1 MTSNNFMGWLIA
13 AVVVGTTA
21 TSAAADA
28 ENAPK
33 VDLAIERK
41 NAGAALVELG
51 ESAGIQIAVPSGISR
66 QKQLGPITGSYTV
79 VEALDSLLKD
89 TGLAYHFAGTDSV
102 AIGLDQDEPTAGGA
116 APEPAPAPEPADD
129 DADDEDVE
137 LIVVTGSRL
146 ARQPGQMDRQ
156 VAVYDRLDIEA
167 TGAGTLEEFMRR
179 IPQSFNAPT
188 SNGAAFAGTF
198 GSTSNYFGAAGV
210 NLRGLGERATLVL
223 IDGKRTARG
232 GVLGEATDINQ
243 IPLSMIEHIEVIF
256 DGASAIYGADAVG
269 GVVNIITRKDYQGVD
284 ARITHNQPAG
294 GGTADTTFSL
304 GATRSWGDANKG
316 SVTVSYQ
323 YATRDP
329 LNGDERDLRFA
340 TSTTV
345 DEPPY
350 GWPPNLQASPQ
361 YDFAAGGFVPVPL
374 FLLDADGNPVP
385 VGDPT
390 GVTEVFR
397 SRMPDDS
404 DGMLTLA
411 DFRGLEPVPGSFPE
425 AGLGLIP
432 GRDDHAW
439 SVRVRQELT
448 DTLVVTGSVSLTGG
462 DTYVLESNQ
471 NRFLTAE
478 PLMESPWGTRGTPF
492 TPFASQVQ
500 LWAEFDFLP
509 DVERFTEKEALIANL
524 ALDGRFGEAWEWQ
537 VSAYRATS
545 ENRGLHLNEMD
556 GGRLYCVGSP
566 FGAQCEE
573 DPRLGTLNIFHLP
586 YFGLSS
592 EEEFVDVLVVPDSR
606 TINESTNTE
615 YEFTVRGP
623 LFEAPGGAART
634 LLSVSRR
641 SEVTYLFDE
650 SGTIEGETL
659 GVFPIL
665 GGSGLGPDIAY
676 QNEMS
681 RHTDSVAAEINIP
694 LFGRDNARP
703 GLNGLDLTFS
713 ARYDDVRSEG
723 GVIRDEE
730 FACCPRQT
738 TLLSETQLTLED
750 PVTAWSAGFVWR
762 PTDWLRF
769 RANVNGAYAAPPLV
783 AYVKPTIRTYNTY
796 QFRDQNFR
804 PILDE
809 NGNPYTVDRISVHGG
824 NPHLERENN
833 TSRSFGF
840 DVMPEAVP
848 NLVVR
853 VNFHWN
859 ELVNRIGN
867 LQPAWRG
874 LDPTAFGPE
883 LPHISVDEETGRLIW
898 PNGGYRFNLGKVE
911 TNGIDVDVTYFVE
924 TDFGDFDARFD
935 YAHITES
942 LWRQV
947 DDCGAGNA
955 SCSYEA
961 YGQPVDVVADLPL
974 QELGPD
980 FFTASPFTVTPAHRF
995 DLRVGWAWKG
1005 WRVDVST
1012 AHQSE
1017 TVTRV
1022 SRYRRETGERIRG
1035 SNTVRAA
1042 NPVDLSVR
1050 YDFEQSEWKPDY
1062 LRHTRIFFSMPNIFD
1077 DNASFDL
1084 QPVFPADAGGVF
1096 DPIASRP
1103 RGRAFA
1109 LTVEKKFGVD

>member
-1 MTSNNFMGWLIA
+1 MTYSKLTSLGWIA
-13 AVVVGTTA
+13 AAIAMAFGTIATA
-21 TSAAADA
+21 AAAAD
-28 ENAPK
+28 ERK
-33 VDLAIERK
+33 VSLDIERK

-51 ESAGIQIAVPSGISR
+51 ESAGIQIAVPSGISGE
-66 QKQLGPITGSYTV
+66 KELGPINGRYTV
-79 VEALDSLLKD
+79 VEALDSMLKD
-89 TGLAYHFAGTDSV
+89 SGLAYHFAANDSV
-102 AIGLDQDEPTAGGA
+102 AIGLDEAEPDGGGDGGGVI
-116 APEPAPAPEPADD
+116 EPALLE
-129 DADDEDVE
+129 DDEEDDVE

-146 ARQPGQMDRQ
+146 PRQPGQMDRQ

-243 IPLSMIEHIEVIF
+243 IPLSMIENIEVIF

-269 GVVNIITRKDYQGVD
+269 GVVNVITRKDYQGVD

-294 GGTADTTFSL
+294 GGTADTIFSL
-304 GATRSWGDANKG
+304 GATRSWGETNTG
-316 SVTVSYQ
+316 SVTVSYE

-329 LNGDERDLRFA
+329 LNGDERDIRFA

-350 GWPPNLQASPQ
+350 GWPPNLQATPR
-361 YDFAAGGFVPVPL
+361 YDFANNTFTPVPL

-411 DFRGLEPVPGSFPE
+411 DFKGLEPVPGSFPE

-432 GRDDHAW
+432 GRDDHSW
-439 SVRVRQELT
+439 RVRMRQELT
-448 DTLVVTGSVSLTGG
+448 DTLTVSGSVSLTAG
-462 DTYVLESNQ
+462 DTYALESNQ
-471 NRFLTAE
+471 NRFLIAA
-478 PLMESPWGTRGTPF
+478 PLSEGWQGTTGTPF

-500 LWAEFDFLP
+500 FWAEFDFIP
-509 DVERFTEKEALIANL
+509 DVERFTEKEALTANL
-524 ALDGRFGEAWEWQ
+524 ALDGRFGEAWEWE

-556 GGRLYCVGSP
+556 GGRLYCVGNP
-566 FGAQCEE
+566 FAGQCEE

-606 TINESTNTE
+606 TTNESTDTE

-623 LFEAPGGAART
+623 LFEAPGGAAQT
-634 LLSVSRR
+634 LVSVSRR
-641 SEVTYLFDE
+641 AEVTYLFDE
-650 SGTIEGETL
+650 SRTIEGDSL
-659 GVFPIL
+659 GAFPNA
-665 GGSGLGPDIAY
+665 GGSGQGFDIAY
-676 QNEMS
+676 ENEMS
-681 RHTDSVAAEINIP
+681 RHTDSLAAEINIP

-723 GVIRDEE
+723 GVIRDQESS
-730 FACCPRQT
+730 CCPYQVT
-738 TLLSETQLTLED
+738 VLSETPVTLED

-762 PTDWLRF
+762 PVDWLRF
-769 RANVNGAYAAPPLV
+769 RANVNAAYAAPPLV
-783 AYVKPTIRTYNTY
+783 AYVKPTNRIFNTY
-796 QFRDQNFR
+796 TFRDENFR
-804 PILDE
+804 PLLDE
-809 NGNPYTVDRISVHGG
+809 NGTPYTVDRISIYGG
-824 NPHLERENN
+824 NPNLERENN

-874 LDPTAFGPE
+874 IDPNTIGPE
-883 LPHISVDEETGRLIW
+883 LPHLSLDEETGRLIW
-898 PNGGYRFNLGKVE
+898 PNAGHRFNLGKVE
-911 TNGIDVDVTYFVE
+911 TNGIDVDITYFVE
-924 TDFGDFDARFD
+924 TDYGDFDARFH
-935 YAHITES
+935 YAHLTES

-955 SCSYEA
+955 VCSYEA

-980 FFTASPFTVTPAHRF
+980 FVVASPFTVVPAHRF

-1012 AHQSE
+1012 THQSE

-1022 SRYRRETGERIRG
+1022 SRFRRETGERHRG
-1035 SNTVRAA
+1035 SNTVTAA

-1050 YDFEQSEWKPDY
+1050 YDFEQAEWKPDF
-1062 LRHTRIFFSMPNIFD
+1062 LRHTRIFFSMPNVFD

-1084 QPVFPADAGGVF
+1084 QPVFPTDAGGVF